1 MSKPA
6 HDFHWSHSGRKIRGP
21 LETPPEDIVIEDIAV
36 GLAYLIR
43 FRGMTGKTYTVAEHS
58 VLCAKHFLNLGDI
71 PTARAALLHDAHEA
85 YTGDIVSPQKRHI
98 PGWREYETAW
108 EIKVRSALG
117 LPPQDDPVWAK
128 VDVVDKAMVHRE
140 ARLLFPGHVPWWDIN
155 TDALVDPRVKPLPRS
170 SEQALGYFNAACS
183 LLL

>member
-1 MSKPA
+1 MTA
-6 HDFHWSHSGRKIRGP
+6 HDFHWSYTGRKIRGP
-21 LETPPEDIVIEDIAV
+21 LETPPEDISIEDVAV

-43 FRGMTGKTYTVAEHS
+43 FRGMTGKVYTVAEHS
-58 VLCAKHFLNLGDI
+58 VLCAKHFVLAGDL

-108 EIKVRSALG
+108 EIKVRAALG
-117 LPPQDDPVWAK
+117 LPPQDDPVWQR
-128 VDVVDKAMVHRE
+128 VDSIDKAMVHRE

-155 TDALVDPRVKPLPRS
+155 VDARVHSGIKPQPQS
-170 SEQALGYFNAACS
+170 CEQALAAFKATCN